1 MVMLNCCPSVN
12 EVVEWYA
19 GIDCIV
25 LIANPYYAERTYSD
39 ILPYFVQYNLR
50 KAISIPTNVCQQ
62 EKKLTPLLE

>member
-12 EVVEWYA
+12 EVAERYA

-25 LIANPYYAERTYSD
+25 FIANPYLAERTYSD

-50 KAISIPTNVCQQ
+50 KAITSEFPSYQCFQK
-62 EKKLTPLLE
+62 EKK